1 MKAYSFLCTVFAD
14 ALDSEVIE
22 DTMRQAVVDG
32 LPDGTPVHVKGH
44 GIKEYSEQGAKVARA
59 RLFGVTVKDAG
70 DGHKASKAKK
80 VEPVAVEA

>member
-70 DGHKASKAKK
+70 DGHKARKAKK
-80 VEPVAVEA
+80 AEPVAVEA